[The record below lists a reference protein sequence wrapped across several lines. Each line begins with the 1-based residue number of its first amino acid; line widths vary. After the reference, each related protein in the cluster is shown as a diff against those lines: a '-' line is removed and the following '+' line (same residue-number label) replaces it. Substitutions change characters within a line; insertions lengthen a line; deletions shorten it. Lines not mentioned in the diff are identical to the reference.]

1 MIAVFKRGASKLSY
15 ASFVF
20 LPVVRPRCVFA
31 GRRKQGGISLEDEV
45 HPRKK
50 GEGEG
55 EIEFLPIQRLLTT
68 QRDARNDKR
77 KRKRK
82 KGKRTRTKEFQGVT
96 KIGDLNDPRTE
107 PLVFIP

>member
-20 LPVVRPRCVFA
+20 LSVVRPRCVFA

-50 GEGEG
+50 GEGE
-55 EIEFLPIQRLLTT
+55 IEFLPIQRLLTT

-77 KRKRK
+77 KRKRRKEK
-82 KGKRTRTKEFQGVT
+82 KERKENSYEG
-96 KIGDLNDPRTE
+96 IPRGYE
-107 PLVFIP
+107 DRRS